1 MMTVMMMMII
11 ITIITIHSLIQ
22 TAHFSLV
29 LLLKLD
35 LDKKELTNV
44 KDKKNIIVDHMGE
57 NCNAFA
63 LTRK

>member
-11 ITIITIHSLIQ
+11 RTIITIHSLIQ

-44 KDKKNIIVDHMGE
+44 KDKKNIIVDRMEE

-63 LTRK
+63 VTRK